1 MLTLSPSSLIM
12 TTHGLR
18 RAAQLVRKPFWT
30 YLDGLAHCCPE
41 GMQELGERP
50 VAQVQTRQGYR
61 VRLAPQASLLTPSGP
76 VPVASLAKGQ
86 SVCLN
91 RHYPY
96 GMWIG
101 RGSFAEGH
109 EAGHEQAQDQPCH
122 PPPELAGLSSQ
133 YGRGYLQALFSRRA
147 TLASQGRL
155 QLPWHPAG
163 LEWVQALLIQYGLPS
178 SRQPDPPGSLH
189 PDLLTLEWSS
199 TVNFAHYIYGISSSQ
214 IEQDWPQDSQPYPT
228 ATFECLRELEPAP
241 LLGCRVEG
249 KNRLAVEGLLL
260 GF

>member
-1 MLTLSPSSLIM
+1 M

-50 VAQVQTRQGYR
+50 VVEVQTREGYR
-61 VRLAPQASLLTPSGP
+61 VQLAPQASLVTPAG
-76 VPVASLAKGQ
+76 VLPVAALAKGQ
-86 SVCLN
+86 PLCLN

-96 GMWIG
+96 GIWIG

-109 EAGHEQAQDQPCH
+109 EAGHEQARDELHQPL
-122 PPPELAGLSSQ
+122 PDLAGLSSQ
-133 YGRGYLQALFSRRA
+133 YSRGYLQALFSRRA

-178 SRQPDPPGSLH
+178 SRHAHLPGSLGTASH
-189 PDLLTLEWSS
+189 AVCLTLEWSS

-214 IEQDWPQDSQPYPT
+214 VEQDWPQDPQPYPT

-260 GF
+260 EF